1 MKSSFSALS
10 WIFILGSLIGFS
22 ACSKSSELGL
32 SLVEQD
38 ISTVKITDSLSLNMS
53 TVVANRGLTS
63 GLDNVICGAYIDPVF
78 GEVSASAYLNFSLS
92 STDATF
98 DNMVF
103 DSIVLSLAY
112 VDYGHYGSVLD
123 NAQTTP
129 QSWSIYRL
137 TETLSETNS
146 YYSDDSLAHSAT
158 PVVNAFTF
166 VPNVLDSLLV
176 DSTTVGPF
184 VNIRL
189 DDALGLELMNASNA
203 SYYASNTTF
212 KESFN
217 GLAIRPTSTALNDAL
232 IRIKSSSSDT
242 RLRLYYHDAS
252 NPAEVK
258 TYDFLTNNDAESFS
272 SFKHNYSNTAVLD
285 NNIADT
291 NVYIQGLQGL
301 QTKVDL
307 GSLEVLNGAYI
318 NQAELVFTV
327 SSETSAEYPAL
338 PNLYLKAK
346 DASGNYIFIEDLYNL
361 ILGNP
366 SSINTVFG
374 GNLTDNTITGL
385 KEYRFNI
392 TKHFQ
397 NMIDGET
404 ADSSL
409 YITDSYPLDTERVSL
424 LNNKATA
431 NFAKLIVTYTKY

>member
-1 MKSSFSALS
+1 MKLSFSSLS
-10 WIFILGSLIGFS
+10 WVFILGSIIGVS

-38 ISTVKITDSLSLNMS
+38 ISAVKKTDSLSLNMS

-63 GLDNVICGAYIDPVF
+63 GLDNVICGAYLDPIF

-112 VDYGHYGSVLD
+112 IGYGHYGSVLD
-123 NAQTTP
+123 NTQATP

-137 TETLSETNS
+137 SETLSETNS
-146 YYSDDSLAHSAT
+146 YYSDDSLSYDAT
-158 PVVNAFTF
+158 PLVNGFTF

-176 DSTTVGPF
+176 DSNIVGPY

-189 DDALGLELMNASNA
+189 DDALGQELMNASNA
-203 SYYASNTTF
+203 SYYASNTAF
-212 KESFN
+212 KGFFK
-217 GLAIRPTSTALNDAL
+217 GLAIKPSAVALNNAL
-232 IRIKSSSSDT
+232 VRMKSSSSDT

-252 NPAEVK
+252 NPSEVK

-272 SFKHNYSNTAVLD
+272 SFKHNYSNTIVLD
-285 NNIADT
+285 NNVADT

-301 QTKVDL
+301 QTKIDL
-307 GSLEVLNGAYI
+307 GNFEVLNGTYI

-327 SSETSAEYPAL
+327 SSETSTTYPAL
-338 PNLYLKAK
+338 PNLYIKAK
-346 DASGNYIFIEDLYNL
+346 NTSGTSIYIEDLYNL

-366 SSINTVFG
+366 SGINSIFG
-374 GNLTDNTITGL
+374 GNLKENATTGL

-392 TKHFQ
+392 TKHLQ
-397 NMIDGET
+397 DIVDGET

-409 YITDSYPLDTERVSL
+409 YITDSYPLDTERVAL
-424 LNNKATA
+424 LNDKATA